1 MTPHDP
7 ALKVLISKVRG
18 LAESQSQNSCV
29 QQTKSEISMNKHNI
43 LFIGLDTHKEF
54 VEVAYIED
62 QRGAKPVH
70 LGRQPSSKV
79 AIKKLARQFES
90 KYPNATLH
98 FVYEAGPCG
107 YWIYRLLTSLG
118 HCCYVVAPS
127 LIPKKPG
134 DKVKTD
140 KRDAMMLAKLLK
152 SEDLTPIYVPEPED
166 EAVRDLSRARETAMK
181 DLKDA
186 KYQLKALLLRNNIN
200 CKTKDNWSAAHL
212 RWLTERIRRVEHL
225 DNELAH
231 QVTSWRYYPVVKAV
245 QAMRGIRL
253 LVATGVVAELGDLN
267 RFDHPRKLMSYVGL
281 VSSEHSSGGKRRLGA
296 ITKCG
301 NGRARRLLIEGA
313 HSYRYNANISTELQ
327 KRQEGLPKVVIDI
340 AWQAQLRL
348 CRRYQRLMFKGK
360 HRNLVVTAIAREMIA
375 YIWAISREVVLT
387 PVNPKLRLSRVPA

>member
-1 MTPHDP
+1 M
-7 ALKVLISKVRG
+7 S
-18 LAESQSQNSCV
+18 
-29 QQTKSEISMNKHNI
+29 KHNI

-70 LGRQPSSKV
+70 FGRQPGSKI
-79 AIKKLARQFES
+79 AIKKLARHFES
-90 KYPNATLH
+90 KYPDATLH

-118 HCCYVVAPS
+118 YCCYVVAPS

-134 DKVKTD
+134 DRVKTD

-166 EAVRDLSRARETAMK
+166 EAVRDLSRAREVAMK

-186 KYQLKALLLRNNIN
+186 KYQLKAMLLRNNIN
-200 CKTKDNWSAAHL
+200 CKTKDNWNAAHL
-212 RWLTERIRRVEHL
+212 RWLTELVLPHPAQQIVLQEAIQTITERMSRVERL
-225 DNELAH
+225 DNELTH

-245 QAMRGIRL
+245 QAMCGVRL

-267 RFDHPRKLMSYVGL
+267 RFDHTRKLMSYVGL
-281 VSSEHSSGGKRRLGA
+281 VSSEHSSGGKRKLGG

-301 NGRARRLLIEGA
+301 NGRVRRLLIEGA
-313 HSYRYNANISTELQ
+313 HSY
-327 KRQEGLPKVVIDI
+327 
-340 AWQAQLRL
+340 
-348 CRRYQRLMFKGK
+348 
-360 HRNLVVTAIAREMIA
+360 
-375 YIWAISREVVLT
+375 
-387 PVNPKLRLSRVPA
+387 